1 MAQENMAN
9 FFVGG
14 KVEKCAGVLVAV
26 VVRVK
31 KINPVKGA
39 FLGLR
44 LAVSERS
51 RKGKKYNKKKEVSK
65 APETM
70 NSNEGETEGR
80 VKKKFKIAPIAS
92 HGAITSRSQ
101 GRCLAAAPAGGAKK
115 RKRI

>member
-1 MAQENMAN
+1 MAN

-51 RKGKKYNKKKEVSK
+51 RKGKKYNKKKRSVKS
-65 APETM
+65 TGD
-70 NSNEGETEGR
+70 NE
-80 VKKKFKIAPIAS
+80 
-92 HGAITSRSQ
+92 
-101 GRCLAAAPAGGAKK
+101 
-115 RKRI
+115 

>member
-1 MAQENMAN
+1 MAQENMAI
-9 FFVGG
+9 FFCGG

-51 RKGKKYNKKKEVSK
+51 RKGEKV
-65 APETM
+65 
-70 NSNEGETEGR
+70 
-80 VKKKFKIAPIAS
+80 
-92 HGAITSRSQ
+92 Q
-101 GRCLAAAPAGGAKK
+101 
-115 RKRI
+115 